1 MPNSN
6 LSALVCMSTF
16 KGSLTNVE
24 ACDAVSSALEELGIP
39 NEVFPMGD
47 GGRGTIDAVQRV
59 MGGKIVPFETV
70 GPLGAP
76 VTARLLCLPD
86 EMAPSSVYIESADT
100 CGYHLIKPENRDAMR
115 ASSQGLGKVID
126 HALKKW
132 QHTINTIY
140 IGLGDSAISDMG
152 MGMLCALGFQFTDQ
166 SGHVLWGNANGLRQ
180 IRNIKLPDVSPLD
193 RVRFVV
199 LCDVLNPVLGPKGS
213 ARTFSRQKGASTTQI
228 SLIEQGMESFAKLI
242 QEMNGRDLREAPMTG
257 SAGGLGASFLAFFN
271 TELVLGARFLLDW
284 LHFDS
289 KLEKRTFLVTGEG
302 KSDFQT
308 LNGKAPMVCLERA
321 DRLGKKSL
329 LISGILGDG
338 YTTLLNYGSL
348 KGAFECGDKPSAKE
362 ALRKKTLELF
372 SNKNWRTGL
381 I

>member
-1 MPNSN
+1 
-6 LSALVCMSTF
+6 MSTF

-24 ACDAVSSALEELGIP
+24 ACEAVSSALKEVGIP
-39 NEVFPMGD
+39 NDIFPMGD
-47 GGRGTIDAVQRV
+47 GGRGTLDAIQRV
-59 MGGKIVPFETV
+59 LGGDVVTMEAT
-70 GPLGAP
+70 GPLGTK
-76 VTARLLCLPD
+76 VQARLLCLPD
-86 EMAPSSVYIESADT
+86 KQAPQSVYLESSDT
-100 CGYHLIKPENRDAMR
+100 CGHHLVSEQNRDAMR
-115 ASSQGLGKVID
+115 ATSLGLGETIAF
-126 HALKKW
+126 ALKKW
-132 QHTINTIY
+132 TGSLSTIY
-140 IGLGDSAISDMG
+140 VGLGDSAISDMG

-193 RVRFVV
+193 KVRFVV

-228 SLIEQGMESFAKLI
+228 SLIEQGMESFAKIIHDL
-242 QEMNGRDLREAPMTG
+242 NGRDLREEPMTG

-284 LHFDS
+284 LQFDS
-289 KLEKRTFLVTGEG
+289 RLEKKTFLVTGEG

-329 LISGILGDG
+329 LVSGSLGDG
-338 YTTLLNYGSL
+338 YTTLLHYGGL
-348 KGAFECGDKPSAKE
+348 KGAFECGDKPNAKK
-362 ALRKKTLELF
+362 ALHDKTVELF
-372 SNKNWRTGL
+372 SNKTWRAGL
-381 I
+381 G